1 MNTTEKKKAIKGST
15 IYITSETLEE
25 LNDLELSLWTI
36 KFTSNTDKIA
46 YLINFYKESLK
57 K

>member
-1 MNTTEKKKAIKGST
+1 MNTKEKKAIKGST

-25 LNDLELSLWTI
+25 LNELELSLWSI